1 MAEQSC
7 LQFVFSPLQG
17 DVMLYIN
24 ELIEK
29 KLKLIPLS
37 KNNDGKGCL
46 IKGWQT
52 KIFSADNFT
61 ENNNTGINIGLS
73 NLVDIDLDSINAEIF
88 GSKFLN
94 PNTMIFGVKTHK
106 GIVLKTHF
114 LYENFNNLKYLKRE
128 YPDKSTIAELRVEG
142 NTVCPPSIAKS
153 KLCKNDWVERVW
165 VRKDGP
171 IATDQDLL
179 KKFNK
184 LCAASALRYLLEKR
198 NSNNIPFIKLASCLI
213 KYTDW
218 DQNERWRF
226 VETIVSTLPKFN
238 WRDIEYKL
246 KSIENNHSKENT
258 KSSGYK
264 AFAEEVSVSTEYAKD
279 LFSWI
284 GKVNS
289 KEEKTDSKKIVDFF
303 SNRMLDYEFAMEIK
317 REFLVNSIIPKEGLG
332 ILAGR
337 PKSMKSF
344 LTLDLAY
351 SVQNQGSEFLNQ
363 GSINYG
369 DVLLLALEDN
379 KDSMAL
385 RIQGMNYKNK
395 THPTTFVDFNCPLL
409 TQGLEESVA
418 EWCSKVNDPRFV
430 IIDTFQK
437 IKPLSGKGQGKA
449 NAYEIDYYYL
459 GKLKDLAHK
468 HKLFILYVHHLKQ
481 ASMDYSWDRIMG
493 STGHQGVP
501 DAMYMLDR
509 DEVGNKATLKGRGR
523 NFQDF
528 SFDLEWNVHNLK
540 YDFSGDSYLIKT
552 EHNKKII
559 YLAMK
564 GLAKENKHSVKP
576 KDVSSVLNLLTQK
589 EKGNISKTM
598 QRMKDRGELEAGK
611 HFGEYKLKCSI
622 DQIDKDGNLIP
633 TDLPF

>member
-1 MAEQSC
+1 MNKVTQK
-7 LQFVFSPLQG
+7 V
-17 DVMLYIN
+17 N
-24 ELIEK
+24 EYLSK
-29 KLKLIPLS
+29 GLKVIPLT
-37 KNNDGKGCL
+37 KNNDGKGC
-46 IKGWQT
+46 IVKGWQT
-52 KIFSADNFT
+52 KIFTADNFT
-61 ENNNTGINIGLS
+61 ENHNVGINIGLS
-73 NLVDIDLDSINAEIF
+73 NLVDIDLDSKNAEIF

-94 PNTMIFGVKTHK
+94 PNTMIFGVKPHK
-106 GIVLKTHF
+106 GLILKTHF
-114 LYENFNNLKYLKRE
+114 LYKNSNNLKYLKRE

-153 KLCKNDWVERVW
+153 KLCKNDWVERVSI
-165 VRKDGP
+165 REDGP

-198 NSNNIPFIKLASCLI
+198 NSNNIPFVKLASCLL

-218 DQNERWRF
+218 DQKERWWF
-226 VETIVSTLPKFN
+226 VEAIVSTLPKFN

-264 AFAEEVSVSTEYAKD
+264 AFAEEVSVSSSYAKD

-289 KEEKTDSKKIVDFF
+289 DEEKKDTKKIVDFF
-303 SNRMLDYEFAMEIK
+303 SNRMLGYEFKMEIK
-317 REFLVNSIIPKEGLG
+317 REFLINPIIPKEGLG

-351 SVQNQGSEFLNQ
+351 SVQNQESNFLNQ
-363 GSINYG
+363 GLIDHG

-385 RIQGMNYKNK
+385 RIQGMKYADKI
-395 THPTTFVDFNCPLL
+395 HPTTFVDFNCPLL
-409 TQGLEESVA
+409 TQGLEESLS
-418 EWCSKVNDPRFV
+418 EWCSKVSNPRFV

-437 IKPLSGKGQGKA
+437 IKPLSGQGQGKA

-509 DEVGNKATLKGRGR
+509 DEVGNRATLKGRGR
-523 NFQDF
+523 NFKDF
-528 SFDLEWNVHNLK
+528 SFDLEWNSQELK
-540 YDFSGDSYLIKT
+540 YSYSGDSYVIKT
-552 EHNKKII
+552 EFHKKKI

-564 GLAKENKHSVKP
+564 SLAEDNRHSVKP
-576 KDVSSVLNLLTQK
+576 KDVCSTLNLVTQK
-589 EKGNISKTM
+589 EKSNISKNM
-598 QRMKDRGELEAGK
+598 QRMKDKSELNQGEK
-611 HFGEYKLKCSI
+611 YGEYKLACDLS
-622 DQIDKDGNLIP
+622 QIDKDGNLIP
-633 TDLPF
+633 KKVPF

>member
-1 MAEQSC
+1 MKY
-7 LQFVFSPLQG
+7 V
-17 DVMLYIN
+17 N
-24 ELIEK
+24 EYLNK
-29 KLKLIPLS
+29 GLKVIPLT
-37 KNNDGKGCL
+37 KNNDGKGC
-46 IKGWQT
+46 IVKGWQT
-52 KIFSADNFT
+52 KIFTADNFT
-61 ENNNTGINIGLS
+61 ENHNVGINIGLS
-73 NLVDIDLDSINAEIF
+73 NLVDIDLDSKNAEIF

-94 PNTMIFGVKTHK
+94 PNTMIFGVKPHK
-106 GIVLKTHF
+106 GLILKTHF
-114 LYENFNNLKYLKRE
+114 LYKNSNNLKYLKRE

-153 KLCKNDWVERVW
+153 KLCKNDWVERVSI
-165 VRKDGP
+165 RDDGP

-198 NSNNIPFIKLASCLI
+198 NSNNIPFVKLASCLL

-218 DQNERWRF
+218 DQKERWWF
-226 VETIVSTLPKFN
+226 VEAIVSTLPKFN

-264 AFAEEVSVSTEYAKD
+264 AFAEEVSVSSSYAKD

-289 KEEKTDSKKIVDFF
+289 DEEKKDTKKIVDFF
-303 SNRMLDYEFAMEIK
+303 SNRMLDYEFKMEIK
-317 REFLVNSIIPKEGLG
+317 REFLINPIIPKEGLG

-351 SVQNQGSEFLNQ
+351 SVQNRESNFLNQ
-363 GSINYG
+363 GLIDHG

-385 RIQGMNYKNK
+385 RIQGMKYADKI
-395 THPTTFVDFNCPLL
+395 HPTTFVDFNFPLL
-409 TQGLEESVA
+409 TKGLEESLS
-418 EWCSKVNDPRFV
+418 EWCSKVSNPRFV

-437 IKPLSGKGQGKA
+437 IKPLSSQGQGKA

-509 DEVGNKATLKGRGR
+509 DEVGNRATLKGRGR
-523 NFQDF
+523 NFKDF
-528 SFDLEWNVHNLK
+528 SFDLEWNSHDLK
-540 YDFSGDSYLIKT
+540 YSYSGDSYVIKT
-552 EHNKKII
+552 EFHKKKI

-564 GLAKENKHSVKP
+564 SLAEDNRHSVKP
-576 KDVSSVLNLLTQK
+576 KDVCSTLNLVTQK
-589 EKGNISKTM
+589 EKSNISKNM
-598 QRMKDRGELEAGK
+598 QRMKDKGELNQGEK
-611 HFGEYKLKCSI
+611 YGEYKLACDLS
-622 DQIDKDGNLIP
+622 QIDKDGNLIP
-633 TDLPF
+633 EKVPF

>member
-1 MAEQSC
+1 MDKIKIK
-7 LQFVFSPLQG
+7 V
-17 DVMLYIN
+17 N
-24 ELIEK
+24 EYLNK
-29 KLKLIPLS
+29 GLKIIPLS

-46 IKGWQT
+46 VKGWQN
-52 KIFSADNFT
+52 KIFTADNFT
-61 ENNNTGINIGLS
+61 ENHNIGINIGLS
-73 NLVDIDLDSINAEIF
+73 NLVDIDLDSKNSEIF

-114 LYENFNNLKYLKRE
+114 LYENSNNLKYLKRE
-128 YPDKSTIAELRVEG
+128 YPDKSTIAELRVDG

-165 VRKDGP
+165 IRDNGP
-171 IATDQDLL
+171 IATDHDLV

-198 NSNNIPFIKLASCLI
+198 NSNNIPFIKLASCLL

-264 AFAEEVSVSTEYAKD
+264 AFAEEVSVSTDYAKD

-284 GKVNS
+284 GKV
-289 KEEKTDSKKIVDFF
+289 KIQEEKTTSKKIVDFF
-303 SNRMLDYEFAMEIK
+303 SNRMLDYEFSRKVKIEYLI
-317 REFLVNSIIPKEGLG
+317 NSIMPKEGLG

-351 SVQNQGSEFLNQ
+351 SIQNQGSSFLNQ
-363 GSINYG
+363 GSIDYG

-379 KDSMAL
+379 KDTMAQ
-385 RIQGMNYKNK
+385 RIQGMNFTNQL
-395 THPTTFVDFNCPLL
+395 HPTTFVDFNCPLL
-409 TQGLEESVA
+409 SQGLEESVA
-418 EWCSKVNDPRFV
+418 EWCSKVSSPRVV

-437 IKPLSGKGQGKA
+437 IKPLWIEGQGKA
-449 NAYEIDYYYL
+449 NSYEIDYYCL
-459 GKLKDLAHK
+459 GKLKDLAHR

-481 ASMDYSWDRIMG
+481 AKMDYSWDRIMG

-509 DEVGNKATLKGRGR
+509 VEVGNKATLKGRGR
-523 NFQDF
+523 NFKDF
-528 SFDLEWNVHNLK
+528 SFDLEWNSHELK
-540 YDFSGDSYLIKT
+540 YSYSGDTHLIKT
-552 EHNKKII
+552 ELHKKNI
-559 YLAMK
+559 YVAMK
-564 GLAKENKHSVKP
+564 SLAEQDKHSVKP
-576 KDVSSVLNLLTQK
+576 KDICSVLNLVTQK
-589 EKGNISKTM
+589 EKSNISKNM
-598 QRMKDRGELEAGK
+598 QRMKDKGELNQGEK
-611 HFGEYKLKCSI
+611 YGEYKLVCDPS
-622 DQIDKDGNLIP
+622 QIDKDGNLTP
-633 TDLPF
+633 TALPF